1 MPGDVWDGTPPSPLS
16 RDFLSSSSKSHEA
29 RREVWRLHLLGHHLC
44 CPEDSDR
51 EQGGKG
57 RLLLPQGT
65 SATRCFQ
72 SLLERWAEWM
82 LPGES
87 ECEP

>member
-1 MPGDVWDGTPPSPLS
+1 MAIALVGTSSLLS
-16 RDFLSSSSKSHEA
+16 R
-29 RREVWRLHLLGHHLC
+29 V
-44 CPEDSDR
+44 CPGSR
-51 EQGGKG
+51 GGKG

-65 SATRCFQ
+65 SATHCFQ

-87 ECEP
+87 EYEFGGTLAPPPCLPSEVEIPAGGRGKREAEETGP